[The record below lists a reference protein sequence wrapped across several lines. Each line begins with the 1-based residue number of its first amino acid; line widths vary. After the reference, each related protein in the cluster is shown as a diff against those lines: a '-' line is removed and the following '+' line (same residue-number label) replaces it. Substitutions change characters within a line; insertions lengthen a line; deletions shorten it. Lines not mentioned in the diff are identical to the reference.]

1 MSDGTILDLV
11 SRGKKDAYQIQDPVR
26 TWFGSPY
33 VPRSPSTRE
42 IRLLY
47 PENPPRFGQSFDIV
61 LPSDGDILMSFDL
74 RITLPTWL
82 PPNIVAINKDPKNR
96 ITIVPDA
103 YEVPAYPYYGS
114 PPAGFPW
121 QNRIIDP
128 STFPIGPFIDR
139 NLESQSRYST
149 EYGWCDGVANYMI
162 SRWAL
167 FVDNVMILDGYGEFN
182 TYFPDMDTTQ
192 LHAPLIHAQTGR
204 TGGTPL
210 GIQTNATLPEL
221 VFRVPI
227 PGCQGKGDT
236 GLPLCAF
243 KNQKVYLRFWLLDK
257 TQLVESSTLRFQA
270 PVEFSFGQP
279 LLPLYE
285 LCPKPWGRKK
295 IFRNGIYY
303 GDQTLTATEMGQ
315 PYIYART
322 AILNVENELRSSLAA
337 QKFEIRFRQQ
347 RRDYWTVDSSAFVPG
362 VNYRR
367 LLQINGLFQSLFLY
381 FRSDARTQ
389 QNKYT
394 VILPT
399 NPQSNIL
406 AEWLT
411 NLSLNVNGN
420 DRIYPWSPKKF
431 RTLADN
437 TQLGRDVN
445 LALYYLIFGISPE
458 NEPGGAFNLSRCQKA
473 ALNLSF
479 NNIQP
484 DPMTATNTTYATI
497 LGLSWNVL
505 DIKDGTV
512 IMRFP
517 N

>member
-33 VPRSPSTRE
+33 VQRSPSTRE

-47 PENPPRFGQSFDIV
+47 PENPPRFGQWFDVV

-74 RITLPTWL
+74 RITMPTWL
-82 PPNIVAINKDPKNR
+82 PPNIAAINNDTQNNQVR
-96 ITIVPDA
+96 ILPSA
-103 YEVPAYPYYGS
+103 YEVKAWTRVGTA
-114 PPAGFPW
+114 PAGAQFPYT
-121 QNRIIDP
+121 IDP
-128 STFPIGPFIDR
+128 STRPDVDQH
-139 NLESQSRYST
+139 LYST
-149 EYGWCDGVANYMI
+149 AYGWCDGVANYMI
-162 SRWAL
+162 NRWAL
-167 FVDNVMILDGYGEFN
+167 FVDNVMLLDGYGEFN
-182 TYFPDMDTTQ
+182 TWFPDMDTTQ

-204 TGGTPL
+204 NDGSAT
-210 GIQTNATLPEL
+210 GIQTNATLPEM

-257 TQLVESSTLRFQA
+257 TQLVESGILSNQYGI
-270 PVEFSFGQP
+270 PPP
-279 LLPLYE
+279 LNEVYIPSELPLYE
-285 LCPKPWGRKK
+285 LCPAPWGRQK
-295 IFRNGIYY
+295 IFVNDQFNG
-303 GDQTLTATEMGQ
+303 DLTLTATEMGH

-322 AILNVENELRSSLAA
+322 AILNVENELRKSLAA
-337 QKFEIRFRQQ
+337 QKYEIRFRQQ
-347 RRDYWTVDSSAFVPG
+347 KRDYWTVDSSAFVPG

-381 FRSDARTQ
+381 FRSIARTQ
-389 QNKYT
+389 QNRYT
-394 VILPT
+394 DILPT
-399 NPQSNIL
+399 NPANYVL
-406 AEWLT
+406 TDWLT
-411 NLSLNVNGN
+411 NLSLNVNGS

-431 RTLADN
+431 RTLANN
-437 TQLGRDVN
+437 TQLARDVN
-445 LALYYLIFGISPE
+445 IALYYLIFGISPE
-458 NEPGGAFNLSRCQKA
+458 NEPGGACNLSRCQKA

-479 NNIQP
+479 NAVQV

-505 DIKDGTV
+505 DIKDGMA
-512 IMRFP
+512 ILRFP
-517 N
+517 D

>member
-33 VPRSPSTRE
+33 VQRSPSTRE

-74 RITLPTWL
+74 RITMPTWL
-82 PPNIVAINKDPKNR
+82 PPNIAAINNDTQNNR
-96 ITIVPDA
+96 ITIVPDT
-103 YEVPAYPYYGS
+103 YEVPAYPFYGA
-114 PPAGFPW
+114 PKDPW
-121 QNRIIDP
+121 VNRIIDP
-128 STFPIGPFIDR
+128 STYPVNSTSGR
-139 NLESQSRYST
+139 EASQSLFST
-149 EYGWCDGVANYMI
+149 AYGWCDGIANYMFG
-162 SRWAL
+162 SWAL
-167 FVDNVMILDGYGEFN
+167 FVDNVMILKGYGEFN
-182 TYFPDMDTTQ
+182 TWFPDMDTTQ

-204 TGGTPL
+204 NDGSSI

-257 TQLVESSTLRFQA
+257 TQLVESSTLRYQA
-270 PVEFSFGQP
+270 PVEFSYGQP

-285 LCPKPWGRKK
+285 LCSAPWGRKK
-295 IFRNGIYY
+295 IFVNGVYS
-303 GDQTLTATEMGQ
+303 GDKTLTATEMGQ

-322 AILNVENELRSSLAA
+322 AILNVENELRNSLAA
-337 QKFEIRFRQQ
+337 QKYEIRFRQQ

-394 VILPT
+394 DILPT
-399 NPQSNIL
+399 NPKSNIL

-420 DRIYPWSPKKF
+420 DRIYPWAPKKF
-431 RTLADN
+431 RTLANN

-445 LALYYLIFGISPE
+445 IALYYLIFGISPE
-458 NEPGGAFNLSRCQKA
+458 NEPGGACNLSRCQKA

-479 NNIQP
+479 NDIQV

-505 DIKDGTV
+505 DIQNGMA

-517 N
+517 D